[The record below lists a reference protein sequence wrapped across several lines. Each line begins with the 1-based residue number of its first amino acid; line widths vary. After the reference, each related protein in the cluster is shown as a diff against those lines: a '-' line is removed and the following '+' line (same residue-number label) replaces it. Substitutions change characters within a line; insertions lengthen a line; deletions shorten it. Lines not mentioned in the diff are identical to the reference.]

1 MATKR
6 QKKDEAK
13 RRIAEAVPTL
23 PIPRF
28 FPAPLRAINLISRGA
43 EVGGQALV
51 ELDPLGIITEPGPAM
66 DTSNLMS
73 RRFPAAT
80 APAVT
85 PESIMM
91 AMVNDPEFVLDKDT
105 VDLINNQERMLIDT
119 GAGMAEVNGR
129 DVIRRSGQFRRDVLL
144 PRSSTK
150 RSRKKTKTD
159 KNMSKALAMANSQL
173 RKKNGQLRSGVTQA
187 DIMRRAH
194 RIRRK
199 LERQ

>member
-6 QKKDEAK
+6 EKKEDAK
-13 RRIAEAVPTL
+13 RRIREAVPTL

-28 FPAPLRAINLISRGA
+28 FPAPLRLPNLVLRGA
-43 EVGGQALV
+43 EALGQGLV
-51 ELDPLGIITEPGPAM
+51 ELDPLGIITSDQVIPNRPTQGPA
-66 DTSNLMS
+66 
-73 RRFPAAT
+73 PPPPGEA
-80 APAVT
+80 
-85 PESIMM
+85 IMM
-91 AMVNDPEFVLDKDT
+91 AMVNDPEFVLDSDAI
-105 VDLINNQERMLIDT
+105 DLINNPDRMLAQIGPT
-119 GAGMAEVNGR
+119 MAEVNGR
-129 DVIRRSGQFRRDVLL
+129 DVIRRSGQFRRDALL

-173 RKKNGQLRSGVTQA
+173 RKKSGQLRSGVTQA

-199 LERQ
+199 LERK